1 MSYYFPVK
9 QALAKRE
16 ETVKELTSLLAIEE
30 ATCDAFDKLSK
41 EDIANGDNEKA
52 TMWLGYRD
60 LWESYCSA
68 WRTRIEGMNM
78 SNSSLVLLDA
88 HDRITIEEA
97 FCILL
102 GITPDTLDE
111 EGFLNW
117 RLTQIPSLLKAYRE
131 MFDEQIPVGETRR
144 MLSFVNIEQ
153 YLRGTKEYKKL
164 VREYGENN
172 NDGIYETIDT
182 QAFIKWAL
190 KLGYIETDK
199 PHVLDKR
206 NPPYEDDFAKMLHS
220 LLLEKN
226 LISGEFD
233 EKWEWLSSE
242 NSLSYLVE
250 ILHENTLP
258 SKWHSDHPRKTI
270 NWKSILHYVDYK
282 GKSPLRNNAR
292 TYGKRGVKDQNLI
305 NQVIQTL
312 LSDYENNP
320 IPMKELGE

>member
-1 MSYYFPVK
+1 
-9 QALAKRE
+9 
-16 ETVKELTSLLAIEE
+16 
-30 ATCDAFDKLSK
+30 
-41 EDIANGDNEKA
+41 
-52 TMWLGYRD
+52 
-60 LWESYCSA
+60 
-68 WRTRIEGMNM
+68 
-78 SNSSLVLLDA
+78 
-88 HDRITIEEA
+88 
-97 FCILL
+97 
-102 GITPDTLDE
+102 
-111 EGFLNW
+111 
-117 RLTQIPSLLKAYRE
+117 
-131 MFDEQIPVGETRR
+131 

-206 NPPYEDDFAKMLHS
+206 KPPYEDDFAKMLHS

>member
-9 QALAKRE
+9 QALAKRK

-30 ATCDAFDKLSK
+30 ATCDEFDKLLK
-41 EDIANGDNEKA
+41 EEVANGDNETA
-52 TMWLGYRD
+52 TMWLGYREV
-60 LWESYCSA
+60 WERYCSA

-78 SNSSLVLLDA
+78 SNFSLVLLDA

-117 RLTQIPSLLKAYRE
+117 RLTEIPRAQMVRRE
-131 MFDEQIPVGETRR
+131 MFDEQISVGETGI
-144 MLSFVNIEQ
+144 MLSFFNIEEH
-153 YLRGTKEYKKL
+153 LRSTKEYKKL

-172 NDGIYETIDT
+172 NDGVYETIDT

-220 LLLEKN
+220 LLLEKK
-226 LISGEFD
+226 IIAGRFE
-233 EKWEWLSSE
+233 EKWIWLSAD
-242 NSLSYLVE
+242 NSLAYLVQ
-250 ILHENTLP
+250 ILHVNGLP
-258 SKWHSDHPRKTI
+258 FKWHSDHPRKTV
-270 NWKSILHYVDYK
+270 NWKNILHYVDK
-282 GKSPLRNNAR
+282 RSNSPLRNHAN
-292 TYGKRGVKDQNLI
+292 YGKEGVKDENLI
-305 NQVIQTL
+305 NQILDKL
-312 LSDYENNP
+312 LVDYEGY
-320 IPMKELGE
+320 KLGRKDIE

>member
-9 QALAKRE
+9 QALAKRK
-16 ETVKELTSLLAIEE
+16 ETVEELTAQLGIEE
-30 ATCDAFDKLSK
+30 ATCDAFDKLAK
-41 EDIANGDNEKA
+41 EDIAKGDEEKA
-52 TMWLGYRD
+52 TMWFGY
-60 LWESYCSA
+60 WKQWAYYCSA
-68 WRTRIEGMNM
+68 WRTRIAGINM
-78 SNSSLVLLDA
+78 SDFSLVLLDA
-88 HDRITIEEA
+88 HDKITIEEA

-102 GITPDTLDE
+102 GITPNALDE
-111 EGFLNW
+111 VGFLDW
-117 RLTQIPSLLKAYRE
+117 RLTEVPRFLKVYRE
-131 MFDEQIPVGETRR
+131 KFDEENNNQTGIMP
-144 MLSFVNIEQ
+144 SFLNIEQ
-153 YLRGTKEYKKL
+153 YLRGTKEYKQL
-164 VREYGENN
+164 LREYGET
-172 NDGIYETIDT
+172 NDGVYETIDT

-226 LISGEFD
+226 LISGEFN

-292 TYGKRGVKDQNLI
+292 TYGRRGVKDQNLI
-305 NQVIQTL
+305 DQVIQTL
-312 LSDYENNP
+312 LSDYQNNP
-320 IPMKELGE
+320 HPMKELGE

>member
-1 MSYYFPVK
+1 MSYYFPDK

-30 ATCDAFDKLSK
+30 ANCDEFDKLAK

-52 TMWLGYRD
+52 TMWLGYRED
-60 LWESYCSA
+60 CDRYCSA

-78 SNSSLVLLDA
+78 SNFSLVLLDA

-117 RLTQIPSLLKAYRE
+117 RLTQIPSLLKVYGE
-131 MFDEQIPVGETRR
+131 MSEEQIPVGKTGI
-144 MLSFVNIEQ
+144 MPSFLNIEQ
-153 YLRGTKEYKKL
+153 YLRGTKEYKQL
-164 VREYGENN
+164 LREYGET
-172 NDGIYETIDT
+172 NDGVYETIDT

-206 NPPYEDDFAKMLHS
+206 KPPYEDDFAKMLHS

-233 EKWEWLSSE
+233 EQWEWLSKE
-242 NSLSYLVE
+242 NSLAYLVQM
-250 ILHENTLP
+250 LHLNGLP
-258 SKWHSDHPRKTI
+258 FKWHDDHPRKTV
-270 NWKSILHYVDYK
+270 NWKNILHYIDYK
-282 GKSPLRNNAR
+282 GDSPLRKN
-292 TYGKRGVKDQNLI
+292 TQYGKQGVKDGNLI
-305 NQVIQTL
+305 NQIIDKL
-312 LSDYENNP
+312 LVDYENYP
-320 IPMKELGE
+320 HFRKELGE

>member
-1 MSYYFPVK
+1 MSYYFPDK

-52 TMWLGYRD
+52 TMWLGYRE
-60 LWESYCSA
+60 LWERYCSA
-68 WRTRIEGMNM
+68 WRTRIGGMNM

-117 RLTQIPSLLKAYRE
+117 RLTEIPRVQRVRRE
-131 MFDEQIPVGETRR
+131 IFDEQISVGKTGI
-144 MLSFVNIEQ
+144 MLSFLNIEEH
-153 YLRGTKEYKKL
+153 LRSTKEYKKL

-172 NDGIYETIDT
+172 NDGVYETIDT

-226 LISGEFD
+226 IISGEFD
-233 EKWEWLSSE
+233 EKWEWLSKE
-242 NSLSYLVE
+242 NSLAYLVQM
-250 ILHENTLP
+250 LHLNGLP
-258 SKWHSDHPRKTI
+258 FKWHSDHPRKTK
-270 NWKSILHYVDYK
+270 NWKNILHYVDK
-282 GKSPLRNNAR
+282 RSNSPLRNHAN
-292 TYGKRGVKDQNLI
+292 YGKEGVKDENLI
-305 NQVIQTL
+305 NQIIDKL
-312 LSDYENNP
+312 LVDYEGY
-320 IPMKELGE
+320 KLGRKDIE

>member
-9 QALAKRE
+9 QALAKRK

-30 ATCDAFDKLSK
+30 ANCDEFDKLAK
-41 EDIANGDNEKA
+41 EDIANGDNETA
-52 TMWLGYRD
+52 TMWLGYREV
-60 LWESYCSA
+60 WERYCSA
-68 WRTRIEGMNM
+68 WRTRIEDMNM

-117 RLTQIPSLLKAYRE
+117 RLTEIPRVQRVRRE
-131 MFDEQIPVGETRR
+131 IFDEQISVGKTGI
-144 MLSFVNIEQ
+144 MLSFLNIEEH
-153 YLRGTKEYKKL
+153 LRSTKEYKKL

-172 NDGIYETIDT
+172 NDGVYETIDT

-226 LISGEFD
+226 IISGEFD
-233 EKWEWLSSE
+233 EKWTWLSAD
-242 NSLSYLVE
+242 NSLAYLVH
-250 ILHENTLP
+250 ILHVNGLP
-258 SKWHSDHPRKTI
+258 FKWHSDHPRKTK
-270 NWKSILHYVDYK
+270 NWKNILHYVDK
-282 GKSPLRNNAR
+282 KSNSPLRNHAN
-292 TYGKRGVKDQNLI
+292 YGKEGVKDENLI
-305 NQVIQTL
+305 NQIIDKL
-312 LSDYENNP
+312 LVDYEGY
-320 IPMKELGE
+320 KLGRKDIE

>member
-9 QALAKRE
+9 QALAKRK

-30 ATCDAFDKLSK
+30 ATCDQFDKLLK

-68 WRTRIEGMNM
+68 WRTRIEDMNM
-78 SNSSLVLLDA
+78 SNFSLVLLDA

-117 RLTQIPSLLKAYRE
+117 RLTQIPSLLKAYGE
-131 MFDEQIPVGETRR
+131 MSDEQIPVGETRR

-206 NPPYEDDFAKMLHS
+206 NPPYKM
-220 LLLEKN
+220 
-226 LISGEFD
+226 
-233 EKWEWLSSE
+233 
-242 NSLSYLVE
+242 
-250 ILHENTLP
+250 TLP
-258 SKWHSDHPRKTI
+258 RC
-270 NWKSILHYVDYK
+270 SIAYC
-282 GKSPLRNNAR
+282 
-292 TYGKRGVKDQNLI
+292 
-305 NQVIQTL
+305 
-312 LSDYENNP
+312 
-320 IPMKELGE
+320 

>member
-16 ETVKELTSLLAIEE
+16 ETVKELTSLLTIEE
-30 ATCDAFDKLSK
+30 ATCDEFDKLAK
-41 EDIANGDNEKA
+41 EEVANGNNETA
-52 TMWLGYRD
+52 TMWLGYREV
-60 LWESYCSA
+60 WERYCSA
-68 WRTRIEGMNM
+68 WRTRIEDMNM

-117 RLTQIPSLLKAYRE
+117 RLTEIPRVQRVRRE
-131 MFDEQIPVGETRR
+131 IFDEQISVGKTGI
-144 MLSFVNIEQ
+144 MLSFLNIEEH
-153 YLRGTKEYKKL
+153 LRSTKEYKKL

-206 NPPYEDDFAKMLHS
+206 KPPYEDDFAKMLHS

-233 EKWEWLSSE
+233 EKWTWLSAD
-242 NSLSYLVE
+242 NSLAYLVH
-250 ILHENTLP
+250 ILHVNGLP
-258 SKWHSDHPRKTI
+258 FKWHSDHPRKTK
-270 NWKSILHYVDYK
+270 NWKNILHYVDK
-282 GKSPLRNNAR
+282 KSNSPLRNHAN
-292 TYGKRGVKDQNLI
+292 YGKEGVKDENLI
-305 NQVIQTL
+305 NQIIDKL
-312 LSDYENNP
+312 LVDYEGY
-320 IPMKELGE
+320 KLGRKDIE

>member
-9 QALAKRE
+9 QALAKRK

-30 ATCDAFDKLSK
+30 ATCEEFDKLAK

-52 TMWLGYRD
+52 TIWLGYREV
-60 LWESYCSA
+60 WERYCSA
-68 WRTRIEGMNM
+68 WRTRIEDMNM

-117 RLTQIPSLLKAYRE
+117 RLTEIPRVQRVRRE
-131 MFDEQIPVGETRR
+131 IFDEQISVGKTGI
-144 MLSFVNIEQ
+144 MLSFLNIEEH
-153 YLRGTKEYKKL
+153 LRSTKEYKKL

-172 NDGIYETIDT
+172 NDGVYETIDT

-226 LISGEFD
+226 IISGEFD
-233 EKWEWLSSE
+233 EKWTWLSAD
-242 NSLSYLVE
+242 NSLAYLVH
-250 ILHENTLP
+250 ILHVNGLP
-258 SKWHSDHPRKTI
+258 FKWHSDHPRKTK
-270 NWKSILHYVDYK
+270 NWKNILHYVDK
-282 GKSPLRNNAR
+282 RSNSPLRNHAN
-292 TYGKRGVKDQNLI
+292 YGKEGVKDENLI
-305 NQVIQTL
+305 NQIIDKL
-312 LSDYENNP
+312 LVDYEGY
-320 IPMKELGE
+320 KLGRKDIE

>member
-1 MSYYFPVK
+1 MSYYFPDK

-30 ATCDAFDKLSK
+30 ATCDEFDKLAK
-41 EDIANGDNEKA
+41 EEVANGDNETA
-52 TMWLGYRD
+52 TMWLGYREV
-60 LWESYCSA
+60 WERYCSA
-68 WRTRIEGMNM
+68 WRTRIEDMNM

-117 RLTQIPSLLKAYRE
+117 RLTEIPRVQRVRRE
-131 MFDEQIPVGETRR
+131 IFDEQISVGKTGI
-144 MLSFVNIEQ
+144 MLSFLNIEEH
-153 YLRGTKEYKKL
+153 LRSTKEYKKL

-172 NDGIYETIDT
+172 NDGVYETIDT

-226 LISGEFD
+226 IISGEFD
-233 EKWEWLSSE
+233 EKWTWLSAD
-242 NSLSYLVE
+242 NSLAYLVH
-250 ILHENTLP
+250 ILHVNGLP
-258 SKWHSDHPRKTI
+258 FKWHSDHPRKTK
-270 NWKSILHYVDYK
+270 NWKNILHYVDK
-282 GKSPLRNNAR
+282 KSNSPLRNHAN
-292 TYGKRGVKDQNLI
+292 YGKEGVKDENLI
-305 NQVIQTL
+305 NQIIDKL
-312 LSDYENNP
+312 LVDYEGY
-320 IPMKELGE
+320 KLGRKDIE

>member
-1 MSYYFPVK
+1 MSYYFPDK

-30 ATCDAFDKLSK
+30 ANCDEFDKLAK

-52 TMWLGYRD
+52 TIWLGYRED
-60 LWESYCSA
+60 CDRYCSA
-68 WRTRIEGMNM
+68 WRTRIEDMNM

-117 RLTQIPSLLKAYRE
+117 RLTEIPRVQRVRRE
-131 MFDEQIPVGETRR
+131 IFDEQISVGKTGI
-144 MLSFVNIEQ
+144 MLSFLNIEEH
-153 YLRGTKEYKKL
+153 LRSTKEYKKL

-172 NDGIYETIDT
+172 NDGVYETIDT

-226 LISGEFD
+226 IISGEFD
-233 EKWEWLSSE
+233 EKWTWLSAD
-242 NSLSYLVE
+242 NSLAYLVH
-250 ILHENTLP
+250 ILHVNGLP
-258 SKWHSDHPRKTI
+258 FKWHSDHPRKTK
-270 NWKSILHYVDYK
+270 NWKNILHYVDK
-282 GKSPLRNNAR
+282 KSNSPLRNHAN
-292 TYGKRGVKDQNLI
+292 YGKEGVKDENLI
-305 NQVIQTL
+305 NQIIDKL
-312 LSDYENNP
+312 LVDYEGY
-320 IPMKELGE
+320 KLGRKDIE

>member
-1 MSYYFPVK
+1 MSYYFPDK

-30 ATCDAFDKLSK
+30 ANCDEFDKLAK
-41 EDIANGDNEKA
+41 EEVANGDNETA
-52 TMWLGYRD
+52 TMWLGYREV
-60 LWESYCSA
+60 WERYCSA
-68 WRTRIEGMNM
+68 WRTRIEDMNM
-78 SNSSLVLLDA
+78 SNFSLVLLDA

-117 RLTQIPSLLKAYRE
+117 RLTEIPRVQRVRRE
-131 MFDEQIPVGETRR
+131 IFDEQISVGKTGI
-144 MLSFVNIEQ
+144 MLSFLNIEEH
-153 YLRGTKEYKKL
+153 LRSTKEYKKL

-172 NDGIYETIDT
+172 NDGVYETIDT

-233 EKWEWLSSE
+233 EKWEWLSKE
-242 NSLSYLVE
+242 NSLAYLVQM
-250 ILHENTLP
+250 LHLNGLP
-258 SKWHSDHPRKTI
+258 FKWHNDHPRKTV
-270 NWKSILHYVDYK
+270 NWKNILHYIDYR
-282 GKSPLRNNAR
+282 GDSQLRKNAQ
-292 TYGKRGVKDQNLI
+292 YGRRGVKDENLI

-312 LSDYENNP
+312 LSDYESYP
-320 IPMKELGE
+320 HPMKELGE